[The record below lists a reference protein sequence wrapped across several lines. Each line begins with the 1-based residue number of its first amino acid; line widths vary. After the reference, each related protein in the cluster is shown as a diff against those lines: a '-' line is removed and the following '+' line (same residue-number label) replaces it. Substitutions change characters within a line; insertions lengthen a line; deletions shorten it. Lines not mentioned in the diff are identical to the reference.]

1 MGRDSFKTASHSR
14 LRMVKFSRTRPE
26 SMVAN
31 FGRNEMRSRKYLP
44 TISYRWSRSRGGIL
58 SKIFRPVVK
67 FPKFIGGFAF
77 SFLSKLYKFLFKLL
91 GKLPFFKSFQRKGRR
106 SPLYWLN
113 ALATVFLIFLIFFS
127 VTFGAVAIIFSKDL
141 PSPDRLVDREISLST
156 KIYDRNGKLLFDIYG
171 DENRTLVKL
180 EQVPEVVKQAT
191 IAIEDKHFYTHRGF
205 DPLGMARGLYN
216 TIVKRELQGGSSIT
230 QQLVKNTLL
239 TTERTVVRKIKE
251 FILALQIE
259 ARYSKDEIL
268 QMYLNE
274 TPYGGQAIG
283 IQAAAENYFGKNVGD
298 LSLAEASLLAGLPQA
313 PSRYS
318 PFRDPELAKWRQG
331 EVLRR
336 MREDS
341 YITREQEEAA
351 KTVKLKFRPEGV
363 SINAPHFVMYVR
375 ELLADRYGETMIE
388 TGGLRVTTT
397 LDLTLQNKYQK
408 IIAEGVAAAKIWRV
422 TNGALLANNP
432 KTGEIL
438 AMVGSKNYFAT
449 DIDGQFNVTTSPSRQ
464 PGSSIKPIMYAT
476 AFKQGFYPAARLI
489 GVPTS
494 FDMPAGQANYQPRN
508 FGNTSY
514 GIYSL
519 RNSLGNS
526 LNVPAVKMLS
536 LIGLDSMIAT
546 AREMG
551 ITTLVDPSRYGI
563 SLTLGGGEVKMLD
576 MTTAYSVFA
585 TGGIRHDPVAILK
598 VVDSNGNVLEEFKP
612 NKGVRAL
619 TEQQAYLVNNI
630 LSDDGA
636 RAVTFGRGGSLYFS
650 GHTVAAKTG
659 TTNDNRDNWTF
670 GYTPAHE
677 DSKAAV
683 VIGVW
688 IGNNDNVPMN
698 PGFRSTGGAARI
710 WHRAMAD
717 YLSNKPNV
725 AFKRPD
731 GIVSGTVDSLSGMAP
746 GLYTTAT
753 ETDLFIAGTV
763 PTTLDNWHVRLN
775 ICKPD
780 GKLASAACIA
790 AGQSEERN
798 YIQIKAERPEWQD
811 DVDAWVAKTYKG
823 KSQYFP
829 PKTVST
835 LCFDS
840 GGNVVDCNDP
850 EAKPLIGEPKFYT
863 GDDCGTG
870 EKSAADLPKKF
881 TVCVPVTPQP
891 SAQNLITTFRLE
903 SVPPDNWCADNALP
917 CNLAGVKKF
926 QRSCSTTCTF
936 NSWETELFF
945 LNIEN
950 YPRKFTLF
958 IEVLDNKGG
967 SNSKTVSIEVVSP

>member
-1 MGRDSFKTASHSR
+1 
-14 LRMVKFSRTRPE
+14 
-26 SMVAN
+26 
-31 FGRNEMRSRKYLP
+31 MRSRKYLP
-44 TISYRWSRSRGGIL
+44 TGSGYGSHGR
-58 SKIFRPVVK
+58 
-67 FPKFIGGFAF
+67 GGFAAKLINPLKKILRPF
-77 SFLSKLYKFLFKLL
+77 FRVIYFFVSKLYRLIFEIL
-91 GKLPFFKSFQRKGRR
+91 GKLPILRSFRRHGRR

-113 ALATVFLIFLIFFS
+113 VLATIFLVFLIFSS
-127 VTFGAVAIIFSKDL
+127 VAFGAIAIIFSKDL
-141 PSPDRLVDREISLST
+141 PSPDRLVDREVSLST
-156 KIYDRNGKLLFDIYG
+156 KIYDRNGKLLYDIYG
-171 DENRTLVKL
+171 DENRTLVKIDR
-180 EQVPEVVKQAT
+180 VPEIVKQAT

-205 DPLGMARGLYN
+205 DPIGMARGLYN

-239 TTERTVVRKIKE
+239 TTERTIIRKIKE

-283 IQAAAENYFGKNVGD
+283 IQAAAENYFGKNTSK

-336 MREDS
+336 MREDG
-341 YITREQEEAA
+341 YITREQEESA
-351 KTVKLKFRPEGV
+351 KSIKLKYRPEGV
-363 SINAPHFVMYVR
+363 SIKAPHFVMYVR
-375 ELLADRYGETMIE
+375 EILAERYGETLVE

-408 IIAEGVAAAKIWRV
+408 IIAEGVRAAKIWTV
-422 TNGALLANNP
+422 TNGALLATNP

-464 PGSSIKPIMYAT
+464 PGSSIKPIMYVT
-476 AFKQGFYPAARLI
+476 ALKQGFTPATKII
-489 GVPTS
+489 GVPTT
-494 FDMPAGQANYQPRN
+494 FDMPAGQAGYQPKN

-526 LNVPAVKMLS
+526 LNVAAVKMLS
-536 LIGLDSMIAT
+536 LVGLESMIAT
-546 AREMG
+546 AQDMG
-551 ITTLVDPSRYGI
+551 ISTLTDPSRYGI

-576 MTTAYSVFA
+576 MITAYSVFA
-585 TGGIRHDPVAILK
+585 TEGIRHDPVAILK
-598 VVDSNGNVLEEFKP
+598 VTDSNGNVLEEFKP

-619 TEQQAYLVNNI
+619 TEQQAYLMNNI
-630 LSDDGA
+630 LSDDSA
-636 RAVTFGRGGSLYFS
+636 RAVTFGRGGSLYIS

-683 VIGVW
+683 AISVW

-710 WHRAMAD
+710 WHLAMAD
-717 YLSNKPNV
+717 YLSNKPDV
-725 AFKRPD
+725 SFKRPK
-731 GIVSGTVDSLSGMAP
+731 GIVSGRVDALSGMAP
-746 GLYTTAT
+746 GPYTTAT
-753 ETDLFIAGTV
+753 VTEIFIAGTV
-763 PTTLDNWHVRLN
+763 PTEIDNWHVRLN

-780 GKLASAACIA
+780 GKIASEACIA

-798 YIQIKAERPEWQD
+798 YIKIRAEKSEWQD
-811 DVDAWVAKTYKG
+811 DVNAWVAKIYKG

-829 PKTVST
+829 PKTTSE
-835 LCFDS
+835 LCFS
-840 GGNVVDCNDP
+840 GGSVVSCTDP
-850 EAKPLIGEPKFYT
+850 GAGPILTEAEVSFRSYPSGPTVLDKDLLTSNFAVWAKP
-863 GDDCGTG
+863 
-870 EKSAADLPKKF
+870 
-881 TVCVPVTPQP
+881 TPQP
-891 SAQNLITTFRLE
+891 GAEITFVRFSLSGADCPSWPNECNKDGDGIKDWMVTTSTCGE
-903 SVPPDNWCADNALP
+903 GCYSSKDNGPIGTALP
-917 CNLAGVKKF
+917 LF
-926 QRSCSTTCTF
+926 QMASQDLCVPGP
-936 NSWETELFF
+936 
-945 LNIEN
+945 
-950 YPRKFTLF
+950 YTLQ
-958 IEVLDNKGG
+958 IEVQDKKGG
-967 SNSKTVSIEVVSP
+967 SSTLEIPITIACT

>member
-1 MGRDSFKTASHSR
+1 
-14 LRMVKFSRTRPE
+14 V
-26 SMVAN
+26 
-31 FGRNEMRSRKYLP
+31 RSRKYLP
-44 TISYRWSRSRGGIL
+44 TVSGHWGRRDDGLFSKLVSVLKKVLRPFLRLAYLLVSKLYGLVFGIL
-58 SKIFRPVVK
+58 SKLPGFRN
-67 FPKFIGGFAF
+67 F
-77 SFLSKLYKFLFKLL
+77 S
-91 GKLPFFKSFQRKGRR
+91 RRGRR

-113 ALATVFLIFLIFFS
+113 VLATIFLIFLIFS
-127 VTFGAVAIIFSKDL
+127 SLAFGAVAIVFSKDL
-141 PSPDRLVDREISLST
+141 PSPDRLMDRQVSLST
-156 KIYDRNGKLLFDIYG
+156 KIYDRNGTLLYDIYG
-171 DENRTLVKL
+171 DENRTLVKID
-180 EQVPEVVKQAT
+180 QVPDIVKQAT
-191 IAIEDKHFYTHRGF
+191 IAIEDKHFYTHQGF
-205 DPLGMARGLYN
+205 DPIGMARGIYR
-216 TIVKRELQGGSSIT
+216 TIVLRDTQGGSSIT

-239 TTERTVVRKIKE
+239 TTERTVIRKLKE

-283 IQAAAENYFGKNVGD
+283 IQAAAENYFGKNVNKLN
-298 LSLAEASLLAGLPQA
+298 LSEASLLAGLPQA

-318 PFRDPELAKWRQG
+318 PYRDPDLAKGRQG

-336 MREDS
+336 MREDG
-341 YITREQEEAA
+341 YITREQEESA
-351 KTVKLKFRPEGV
+351 KSAKLKYRPEGAQ
-363 SINAPHFVMYVR
+363 IKAPHFVMYVR
-375 ELLADRYGETMIE
+375 EILAERYGETLVE

-408 IIAEGVAAAKIWRV
+408 IVAEGVAANRIWRV
-422 TNGALLANNP
+422 SNGALLATNP

-438 AMVGSKNYFAT
+438 SMVGSKNYFAT

-464 PGSSIKPIMYAT
+464 PGSSIKPIMYVT
-476 AFKQGFYPAARLI
+476 ALKQGFTPATKLV
-489 GVPTS
+489 GVPTT
-494 FDMPAGQANYQPRN
+494 FDMPPGQPGYQPRN

-519 RNSLGNS
+519 RDSLGNS
-526 LNVPAVKMLS
+526 LNVPAVKTLS
-536 LIGLDSMIAT
+536 LVGLDNMIAT
-546 AREMG
+546 AQEMG
-551 ITTLVDPSRYGI
+551 ITTLTDPGRYGI

-576 MTTAYSVFA
+576 MITAYSVFS

-619 TEQQAYLVNNI
+619 TGQQAYLINNI

-677 DSKAAV
+677 DSKAA
-683 VIGVW
+683 IAISLW
-688 IGNNDNVPMN
+688 IGNNNNTPMN

-725 AFKRPD
+725 NFKRPD
-731 GIVSGTVDSLSGMAP
+731 GIVSGTVDALSGMAP
-746 GLYTTAT
+746 GPYTGGTK
-753 ETDLFIAGTV
+753 TDIFIAGTF
-763 PTTLDNWHVRLN
+763 PTETDNWHVRLN

-780 GKLASAACIA
+780 GKLASDACIA

-798 YIQIKAERPEWQD
+798 YIQIRAEKPEWQD

-829 PKTVST
+829 PKKTST
-835 LCFDS
+835 LCFNGS
-840 GGNVVDCNDP
+840 GNVVSCTGGETGPILKSSDVSFHNYDSGATLNNLNELP
-850 EAKPLIGEPKFYT
+850 TKFEVRAKPTSQPGTGIAFVRFSLIGSGNPT
-863 GDDCGTG
+863 TDDCAVGDKTECNTDSDPGSDNTG
-870 EKSAADLPKKF
+870 VPDYYSSKDNFPLASNWQLFDLSKADAIQLVPGDYKVRIYVQD
-881 TVCVPVTPQP
+881 TAGGATTLEIPVT
-891 SAQNLITTFRLE
+891 I
-903 SVPPDNWCADNALP
+903 VP
-917 CNLAGVKKF
+917 
-926 QRSCSTTCTF
+926 
-936 NSWETELFF
+936 
-945 LNIEN
+945 
-950 YPRKFTLF
+950 
-958 IEVLDNKGG
+958 
-967 SNSKTVSIEVVSP
+967 